1 MLSKDCPLT
10 TRSAGFSSGFS
21 AAALTLGVGT
31 ASSAAMADSA
41 LVGGV
46 SVAGAFVGDVT
57 DGFSSEGDSACD
69 WKKENSWK

>member
-1 MLSKDCPLT
+1 M
-10 TRSAGFSSGFS
+10 
-21 AAALTLGVGT
+21 GT

-69 WKKENSWK
+69 WKKEQFKTKLKLILTY

>member
-1 MLSKDCPLT
+1 M
-10 TRSAGFSSGFS
+10 
-21 AAALTLGVGT
+21 GT

-69 WKKENSWK
+69 WKKRKQLKIKY